1 MWRLYILTS
10 RNIFFWNLRLM
21 TFWIHFYPVLMCR
34 FTKARCLSMVSSEH
48 STGVCRQLWWRVLR
62 CSRLVVHL
70 HFSLFLFP
78 HSGLSSQG
86 IDIEMKK
93 TEEKVRDGEREQKMK
108 QECSR
113 HSDGGQRNEHTEW
126 LGITQSHQHILPAL
140 TWYEV
145 N

>member
-1 MWRLYILTS
+1 M
-10 RNIFFWNLRLM
+10 
-21 TFWIHFYPVLMCR
+21 
-34 FTKARCLSMVSSEH
+34 
-48 STGVCRQLWWRVLR
+48 
-62 CSRLVVHL
+62 HL

-113 HSDGGQRNEHTEW
+113 HSDGGQRNEHTE
-126 LGITQSHQHILPAL
+126 
-140 TWYEV
+140 
-145 N
+145 